1 MRRGGLPRP
10 LLYFFHRTVEW
21 HVANGRMSP
30 VFFSVCVVT
39 VMLNVNVAML
49 MAIASNTLHLDSLVA
64 LDQLARTAQRR
75 LHYAAFFVSLAALY
89 WYLTA
94 SPQQRH
100 ILEVYQHES
109 DASRRRGTALCIAYW
124 VVSALLLIG
133 AMLSR

>member
-1 MRRGGLPRP
+1 M
-10 LLYFFHRTVEW
+10 T
-21 HVANGRMSP
+21 P
-30 VFFSVCVVT
+30 VFYSVCVVT

-49 MAIASNTLHLDSLVA
+49 MAMASNTLHLESLGV
-64 LDQLARTAQRR
+64 LDRLAPTAQRR
-75 LHYAAFFVSLAALY
+75 LYYVAFFVSFAALY

-100 ILEVYQHES
+100 ITEVYQHES

-124 VVSALLLIG
+124 VVSALLMIG